1 MERIFF
7 ALVPAKGAEVLAEY
21 QNDFYKGYP
30 ALTRNFYGNGEA
42 YYISSINEHQFLKH
56 FYNDV
61 LQEKGLGCGLQVRL
75 TEGVTVNERSE
86 PADEDGGE
94 QRVWFLQNFNRTAA
108 AVELLKPYQNVET
121 GETLT
126 GKIEMQS
133 FECIVLRNC

>member
-1 MERIFF
+1 M
-7 ALVPAKGAEVLAEY
+7 
-21 QNDFYKGYP
+21 
-30 ALTRNFYGNGEA
+30 
-42 YYISSINEHQFLKH
+42 
-56 FYNDV
+56 
-61 LQEKGLGCGLQVRL
+61 
-75 TEGVTVNERSE
+75 TVNERSK

-94 QRVWFLQNFNRTAA
+94 QKVWFLQNFNRTAA